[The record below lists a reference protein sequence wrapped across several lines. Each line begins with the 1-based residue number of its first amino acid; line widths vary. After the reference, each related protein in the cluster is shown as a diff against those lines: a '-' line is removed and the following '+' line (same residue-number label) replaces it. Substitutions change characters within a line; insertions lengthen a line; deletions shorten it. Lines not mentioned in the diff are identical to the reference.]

1 MPQKHR
7 VLFGHQP
14 RSIMHFATAT
24 SSSAECADLLVRRT
38 NFRLC
43 TLHPAMPDPSLCF
56 RKLLEN
62 SDRTVVRG
70 LQMKQCRIKQ
80 VQDSGLTNQYT
91 AVWLNNERHTAV
103 WLNNERPCQVVMSL
117 SV

>member
-1 MPQKHR
+1 MPETLK
-7 VLFGHQP
+7 VLCGHQL
-14 RSIMHFATAT
+14 RSTTHFATAT

-62 SDRTVVRG
+62 SDRTVVRR

-91 AVWLNNERHTAV
+91 AVWLNNER
-103 WLNNERPCQVVMSL
+103 PCQVMMSL